1 MRAALVLLACA
12 SPFALHLAI
21 VSERRA
27 AMIAVFATLA
37 VGALAARMPA
47 WVTAAVALAGIGAA
61 WIDLAVIAQLA
72 LAGPMLA
79 FLAAAWLFGRTLLP
93 RRTPLV
99 ERISRLERGGDFPAG
114 LVGYARGLTW
124 AWAILL
130 AGIPAADA
138 ALALLATAAVQS
150 LFVNFVSY
158 ALVAALYFGEY
169 AYRLWRYPQFPH
181 RNPLAVA
188 ANLVRRAP
196 ELLRS

>member
-1 MRAALVLLACA
+1 
-12 SPFALHLAI
+12 
-21 VSERRA
+21 
-27 AMIAVFATLA
+27 MIAIFVALA
-37 VGALAARMPA
+37 VAALAARMPP
-47 WVTAAVALAGIGAA
+47 WVGGLAALAAIGAA
-61 WIDLAVIAQLA
+61 WIDLAVIAQLV

-79 FLAAAWLFGRTLLP
+79 FLAGAWLFGRTLLP
-93 RRTPLV
+93 GRTPLV

-114 LVGYARGLTW
+114 LARYTRGLTW

-138 ALALLATAAVQS
+138 ALALFATAAAQS

-188 ANLVRRAP
+188 ANLMRRASG
-196 ELLRS
+196 LLRS